1 MSHSGHHMQDAIGG
15 SGSSA
20 SGSHHDLTSSHQA
33 KSSIH
38 DLKKEGSSFMVEE
51 PGVKSASREGSR
63 IDVGYPEGG
72 AEAIR
77 TTIGAFMTLFV
88 QFGIMNSFGVFEA
101 QYVRANLRSKSES
114 DIAWIGTFQFF
125 IFFFS
130 GAFVGR
136 FFDSFGAK
144 PLLLPGTVI
153 LVLSLIATSY
163 CYAYY
168 QFFLAQG
175 LLFGSSLGGVV
186 FPIVLNKLIPV
197 VGFPTTVRIVAGICA
212 AILLPASALVRTR
225 FPRRPFN
232 RDISSLVD
240 VEGFKDLG
248 YILFLAASVITMLG
262 TYNPYIFVT
271 VYAESRGFGSTVS
284 IYILSIMNAGS
295 FFGRLIPGALAD
307 KLGFFNILSI
317 ALTVAAPILF
327 CWLVV
332 SSAAGFIVWAVF
344 YGFFSGAFIAL
355 LPACIGKFT
364 PDPTKYGGRAG
375 MVFAFVGIAVLC
387 GPPIAGALIT
397 RGHGN
402 FDQMIVYSGVM
413 CVAGAALYW
422 VARFKA
428 TSGRLFVKF

>member
-130 GAFVGR
+130 
-136 FFDSFGAK
+136 
-144 PLLLPGTVI
+144 
-153 LVLSLIATSY
+153 
-163 CYAYY
+163 
-168 QFFLAQG
+168 
-175 LLFGSSLGGVV
+175 
-186 FPIVLNKLIPV
+186 
-197 VGFPTTVRIVAGICA
+197 TVRIVAGICA